1 MFKDPT
7 FNKVFSNLLYA
18 ESGNRHRK
26 KDGSLVTSPVG
37 AQGVT
42 QLMPATRKNPGYGI
56 RPAQDDSVEEYI
68 RVGKEYLAAMY
79 KLFGG
84 DWAKAAAAYNAGPGN
99 VQKAISRAAKSGKG
113 WMEHL
118 PKPSETVPYVN
129 KLLAGTNISTGSS
142 NIAAGSSNRVAGT
155 NISAGGSNTS
165 AGNSNIIK
173 TSLKGGN
180 SSQHGERHT
189 VFGGKPDLPTKPY
202 SVFGDEG
209 KRPAQPYSVFGD
221 AVSPSPASSVF
232 GEGKAVA
239 PVPAPK
245 GVVGRDYIVL
255 EDGTP
260 VPGFGPIRQNI
271 DHKTLYTDPLWLDA
285 SDKMYRTMEGRDPK
299 ESFKSDEDLAK
310 WGLQYITDVDKNVII
325 TGLTTV
331 KIFSITDPEAKA
343 ALLYMMDTYDNVDTS
358 WAGAWRSLKAFGT
371 DSTNLIGLGT
381 FGIGAV
387 GKQILA
393 QGGKQAAKA
402 TLRQAVKKS
411 LGRAGVI
418 AGLEGMV
425 SAGVENSVRQNL
437 EINIGKREEF
447 SHLELGAASGLGGA
461 AGVTLGTVF
470 DMAAGKIVRSLKE
483 SPSASKLFNRKATG
497 KAAGEVGGEAGE
509 AAGRNADG
517 ILAKPKGTVGDTADN
532 ATGDVKITKLKG
544 RRPEDDIL
552 TGPILDGGNET
563 KILRDS
569 GFDLQNIKT
578 GLRNTPQTV
587 DEARATASLLSEQL
601 KGSNKGEVEA
611 IVEAM
616 RRSEL
621 TGEEMGNLAVAVQM
635 AADDMKVE
643 RAKLIFELDTGKLKG
658 EALEASLTKL
668 SDIESKIVPI
678 EMADEAF
685 SSQQGSALAK
695 RKGGLTDLRG
705 ISVETIKQQN
715 PQLTE
720 LQARREYVKVVA
732 KALQE
737 KTATETRQEFA
748 PEIERLLDAD
758 DWDGAMRVFSD
769 REEAVAKA
777 IDDTIPVEMREML
790 KGDSNL
796 EDLGS
801 DYKSGFF
808 DKLNELSISN
818 VFSTTTLMINSAG
831 SGIKTFVQPVID
843 AIVSN
848 PLEKATRIEMV
859 GHYSAMVSSF
869 KGALR
874 AANAAFK
881 YEQAL
886 LTNDTARLMEGQ
898 LAIAGKKGGM
908 IRVIPRMLNATD
920 EFLSRMAYNGY
931 VGGKATAEAYVA
943 AIEKGM
949 NPEKA
954 MKFAKEQAEIALKN
968 AHEHHNIEV
977 RLKPIVNKAKN
988 LGLEGKE
995 LDAWVI
1001 AEAKKSLKDIQ
1012 HGTNEAG
1019 KDYVREL
1026 LYKNQFDENS
1036 FFGRMGQSL
1045 EHFFMKVP
1053 ATKWLTGQLFLRT
1066 PIRVVEEGLKL
1077 TPGVQML
1084 MPNFLP
1090 DLIGKNGAARQA
1102 MAQGRTMVAM
1112 MIANYAIYKYAT
1124 GQSVGAGHRDYR
1136 QNKLKQDSGQPDAYT
1151 LKDGEGDTWSY
1162 RSFDPIAIPMK
1173 IITTSLE
1180 QMDKLK
1186 IREAQGEFIGEDSY
1200 KKVSA
1205 QISAALMPI
1214 ILAVSDANLFSGI
1227 TKTVKL
1233 LSGLENLEGDH
1244 NAFYKYFGER
1254 VRWLLPNTL
1263 HKLYRTSDTSLR
1275 DPVTLGQTVATQLGP
1290 LAPLIEQ
1297 AAGIRTSKSYDIL
1310 GRERTVTDV
1319 GAMWNT
1325 FSQATPEERN
1335 KGRSEKELAVLK
1347 EMDRL
1352 AMVAGQQ
1359 AIFTSGYKHESL
1371 GSLDLRT
1378 VLTKDGTMTLY
1389 DKWNQKYREMSPA
1402 EVLYPIAMAS
1412 LPDGTH
1418 EYKGMKIKEL
1428 QSQIRGLRE
1437 AAFYS
1442 MMAEEESVIKKMQ
1455 QEFFKKQTAE
1465 AGLFDYGR
1473 KQPAPQLPQ

>member
-1 MFKDPT
+1 MYNDPT
-7 FNKVFSNLLYA
+7 FNKVFSNLLVA
-18 ESGNRHRK
+18 ESRNKHRN

-37 AQGVT
+37 AQGIT
-42 QLMPATRKNPGYGI
+42 QLMPKTRKDPGYGV
-56 RPAQDDSVEEYI
+56 RPAQNDSQEEYI

-84 DWAKAAAAYNAGPGN
+84 DWAKTAAAYNAGPGN
-99 VQKAISRAAKSGKG
+99 VRKAINRAAKSGKG

-129 KLLAGTNISTGSS
+129 KLLAGTNT
-142 NIAAGSSNRVAGT
+142 AAGS
-155 NISAGGSNTS
+155 
-165 AGNSNIIK
+165 SNIIK

-189 VFGGKPDLPTKPY
+189 VFGGKPDIPTKPY

-209 KRPAQPYSVFGD
+209 KQPAQPYSVFGD

-271 DHKTLYTDPLWLDA
+271 DHKTLYTDPSWLDA
-285 SDKMYRTMEGRDPK
+285 SDKMYRTMEGLDPK
-299 ESFKSDEDLAK
+299 ERFKSDEDLAK
-310 WGLQYITDVDKNVII
+310 WGLQYITDVDKNLIVL
-325 TGLTTV
+325 GLTTH
-331 KIFSITDPEAKA
+331 KMFNITDPESKA
-343 ALLYMMDTYDNVDTS
+343 ALLYMMDTYDNVNTS
-358 WAGAWRSLKAFGT
+358 WEGAWRSFKAFGT
-371 DSTNLIGLGT
+371 DATNLIGLST
-381 FGIGAV
+381 FGFGTV
-387 GKQILA
+387 GKQIAA
-393 QGGKQAAKA
+393 QGAKQAAKVA
-402 TLRQAVKKS
+402 FRQAVKQS

-447 SHLELGAASGLGGA
+447 SHLELGAATGLGGA

-483 SPSASKLFNRKATG
+483 NPSAAKLFNKKDIG

-509 AAGRNADG
+509 AAGRNVDG
-517 ILAKPKGTVGDTADN
+517 VLAKPKGTAGGNADN

-552 TGPILDGGNET
+552 TGPILKGGNEAE
-563 KILRDS
+563 ILRDS
-569 GFDLQNIKT
+569 GFDIQNLKT
-578 GLRNTPQTV
+578 GLRNTPQTI
-587 DEARATASLLSEQL
+587 EGARAAAGLLSEQL
-601 KGSNKGEVEA
+601 KGASKGEIEV

-616 RRSEL
+616 RRTEL
-621 TGEEMGNLAVAVQM
+621 TGEEWGKLAVAIQM
-635 AADDMKVE
+635 AADDLKVE
-643 RAKLIFELDTGKLKG
+643 RAKLNSRVYFQNLKGAELDD
-658 EALEASLTKL
+658 ALTKL
-668 SDIESKIVPI
+668 VDVEAKIVPI

-685 SSQQGSALAK
+685 GSQQGSGLVK

-715 PQLTE
+715 PQLTD
-720 LQARREYVKVVA
+720 LQARWEYVKITA

-748 PEIERLLDAD
+748 PEIDRLLDAD

-790 KGDSNL
+790 KGDSTL

-831 SGIKTFVQPVID
+831 SGIKTFIQPVID

-874 AANAAFK
+874 AAKAAFN

-886 LTNDTARLMEGQ
+886 LTRDTARLMEGE

-931 VGGKATAEAYVA
+931 VGGKAAAEAYVDA
-943 AIEKGM
+943 VADGM

-954 MKFAKEQAEIALKN
+954 TKFAKDQAVAALKN
-968 AHEHHNIEV
+968 AYKHHDIEI

-1001 AEAKKSLKDIQ
+1001 AEAKKSLKDIK
-1012 HGTNEAG
+1012 HGTDEAG
-1019 KDYVREL
+1019 LDYVRDI
-1026 LYKNQFDENS
+1026 LYKKQFSGDS
-1036 FFGRMGQSL
+1036 ALGRMGQSA
-1045 EHFFMKVP
+1045 EHFFMKTP
-1053 ATKWLTGQLFLRT
+1053 AAKWLTGQLFLRT

-1090 DLIGKNGAARQA
+1090 DLMGKNGVARQA
-1102 MAQGRTMVAM
+1102 KAQGQTMVAM
-1112 MIANYAIYKYAT
+1112 MIANYSIYKYAT
-1124 GQSVGAGHRDYR
+1124 GQSVGAGHKDYR

-1151 LKDGEGDTWSY
+1151 LKDDEGDTWSY

-1186 IREAQGEFIGEDSY
+1186 VREAQGEFIGEDAY

-1205 QISAALMPI
+1205 QISAALIPI

-1227 TKTVKL
+1227 TKTVKT
-1233 LSGLENLEGDH
+1233 LSGLENLEEDH

-1275 DPVTLGQTVATQLGP
+1275 DPVTLSQTVATQLGP

-1297 AAGIRTSKSYDIL
+1297 SAGIRTSKAYDIL

-1319 GAMWNT
+1319 GAMWNI
-1325 FSQATPEERN
+1325 FSQATPEERA

-1389 DKWNQKYREMSPA
+1389 DKWNQKYREMNPA
-1402 EVLYPIAMAS
+1402 EVLYPIAMS
-1412 LPDGTH
+1412 PLPDGTH

-1442 MMAEEESVIKKMQ
+1442 MMAEEESVVKKMQ

>member
-7 FNKVFSNLLYA
+7 FNKVFSNLLFV

-42 QLMPATRKNPGYGI
+42 QVMPLTQKDPGYGV
-56 RPAQDDSVEEYI
+56 RPAQNDTKEEFL

-79 KLFGG
+79 KEFGG

-99 VQKAISRAAKSGKG
+99 VHKAIKRAAKSGKG

-129 KLLAGTNISTGSS
+129 KLLAGTG
-142 NIAAGSSNRVAGT
+142 
-155 NISAGGSNTS
+155 ISAGGSNTS
-165 AGNSNIIK
+165 AGSSNIIK

-209 KRPAQPYSVFGD
+209 KQPAQPYSVFGD
-221 AVSPSPASSVF
+221 AVSPSPASDVF

-255 EDGTP
+255 EDGTT

-271 DHKTLYTDPLWLDA
+271 DHKTLYTDPSWLDA
-285 SDKMYRTMEGRDPK
+285 SDKMYRTMEGLDPK
-299 ESFKSDEDLAK
+299 ERFKSDEDLAK
-310 WGLQYITDVDKNVII
+310 WGLQYITDVDKNLII
-325 TGLTTV
+325 TGLTTA
-331 KIFSITDPEAKA
+331 KIFRITDPEAKA
-343 ALLYMMDTYDNVDTS
+343 ALLYMMDTYDNVNTS
-358 WAGAWRSLKAFGT
+358 WAGTWRSLKSFGT
-371 DSTNLIGLGT
+371 DATNLIGLGT
-381 FGIGAV
+381 FGIGTV
-387 GKQILA
+387 GKQLLA

-425 SAGVENSVRQNL
+425 SAGVENTVRQNL

-447 SHLELGAASGLGGA
+447 SHLELGAASGLGGVA
-461 AGVTLGTVF
+461 SATLGTVF

-483 SPSASKLFNRKATG
+483 NPVSAKLFNKKVRG
-497 KAAGEVGGEAGE
+497 EAAGEAGE

-517 ILAKPKGTVGDTADN
+517 VLAKLKGTAGDTADN

-544 RRPEDDIL
+544 RRPEDDTI
-552 TGPILDGGNET
+552 TGPILKGVDEGQV
-563 KILRDS
+563 LRDS
-569 GFDLQNIKT
+569 GFDFQSIKT

-587 DEARATASLLSEQL
+587 EEARAAAGLLSEQL

-621 TGEEMGNLAVAVQM
+621 TGEEFGNLAVAIQM
-635 AADDMKVE
+635 AADDLKVE
-643 RAKLIFELDTGKLKG
+643 RAKLIYELDTGKLKG
-658 EALEASLTKL
+658 EALEAALTKL
-668 SDIESKIVPI
+668 SDIEGKIVPI
-678 EMADEAF
+678 ELADEAF

-705 ISVETIKQQN
+705 VSVETIKQQN
-715 PQLTE
+715 PQLTD
-720 LQARREYVKVVA
+720 LQARWEYVKVVA

-758 DWDGAMRVFSD
+758 DWDGAMRVFGE

-796 EDLGS
+796 EHLGS

-818 VFSTTTLMINSAG
+818 VFSTTTLMINAAG
-831 SGIKTFVQPVID
+831 SGIKAFVQPVID

-848 PLEKATRIEMV
+848 PLEKATRIELV

-874 AANAAFK
+874 AAKAAFN

-898 LAIAGKKGGM
+898 LAIKGKKGGM
-908 IRVIPRMLNATD
+908 VRIIPRMLNATD
-920 EFLSRMAYNGY
+920 EFLSRMTYNGY

-949 NPEKA
+949 TPEKA
-954 MKFAKEQAEIALKN
+954 LKVAKEQAEVALKN
-968 AHEHHNIEV
+968 AYKSHDIEI

-1001 AEAKKSLKDIQ
+1001 AEAKKSLKDIK
-1012 HGTNEAG
+1012 HGTDEAG
-1019 KDYVREL
+1019 LDYVREL

-1036 FFGRMGQSL
+1036 FFGKIGQSL

-1053 ATKWLTGQLFLRT
+1053 AAKWLTGQLFLRT

-1077 TPGVQML
+1077 TPGVQMF
-1084 MPNFLP
+1084 MPNFRR

-1112 MIANYAIYKYAT
+1112 MIANYTIYKYST
-1124 GQSVGAGHRDYR
+1124 GQIVGAGPQDYR
-1136 QNKLKQDSGQPDAYT
+1136 QKRLKQDSGQPEAYT

-1214 ILAVSDANLFSGI
+1214 ILAVSDANLFSGT

-1275 DPVTLGQTVATQLGP
+1275 DPVTLSQTVATQLGP

-1297 AAGIRTSKSYDIL
+1297 SAGIRTSKAYDIL

-1319 GAMWNT
+1319 GAMWNI

-1352 AMVAGQQ
+1352 AMVVGQQ

-1389 DKWNQKYREMSPA
+1389 DKWNQKYREMKP
-1402 EVLYPIAMAS
+1402 EETLYPIAMAD
-1412 LPDGTH
+1412 LPEGTH
-1418 EYKGMKIKEL
+1418 EYKGFKIAEL
-1428 QSQIRGLRE
+1428 QDQIRIMRE
-1437 AAFYS
+1437 NAFNK
-1442 MMAEEESVIKKMQ
+1442 MMAEEEDVIKKMK
-1455 QEFFKKQTAE
+1455 QEFFKKETAA

-1473 KQPAPQLPQ
+1473 KRPAPQLPQ

>member
-1 MFKDPT
+1 MYNDPT
-7 FNKVFSNLLYA
+7 FNKVFSNLTLA
-18 ESGNRHRK
+18 ESRNKHRN

-37 AQGVT
+37 AQGIT
-42 QLMPATRKNPGYGI
+42 QVMPLTQKDPGYGV
-56 RPAQDDSVEEYI
+56 RPAQNDTKEEFL

-79 KLFGG
+79 KEFGG

-99 VQKAISRAAKSGKG
+99 VHNAIKRAAKSGKG

-129 KLLAGTNISTGSS
+129 KLLAGTGIS
-142 NIAAGSSNRVAGT
+142 AGSSNF
-155 NISAGGSNTS
+155 
-165 AGNSNIIK
+165 IK

-180 SSQHGERHT
+180 SNQHGDRRT

-202 SVFGDEG
+202 SVFGNEVEQ
-209 KRPAQPYSVFGD
+209 PTQPYSVFGD
-221 AVSPSPASSVF
+221 AVSPSPASDVF

-239 PVPAPK
+239 PVPAPA
-245 GVVGRDYIVL
+245 GQGIEGRDFVTTV
-255 EDGTP
+255 EGST

-271 DHKTLYTDPLWLDA
+271 DHKTLYTDPSWLDA
-285 SDKMYRTMEGRDPK
+285 SEMMYRTMEGRDPK
-299 ESFKSDEDLAK
+299 EDFKSDKDLAK
-310 WGLQYITDVDKNVII
+310 WGLQYITDVDKNLIVL
-325 TGLTTV
+325 GLTTH
-331 KIFSITDPEAKA
+331 KMFNITDPEAKA
-343 ALLYMMDTYDNVDTS
+343 ALLYMMDTYDNVNTS
-358 WAGAWRSLKAFGT
+358 WEGAWRSFKAFGT
-371 DSTNLIGLGT
+371 DPTNLIGLST
-381 FGIGAV
+381 FGIGTV
-387 GKQILA
+387 GKQIAA
-393 QGGKQAAKA
+393 QGAKQAAKVA
-402 TLRQAVKKS
+402 FRQAVKQS
-411 LGRAGVI
+411 LGRVGVI

-425 SAGVENSVRQNL
+425 SAGVENSVRQEL
-437 EINIGKREEF
+437 EINIGKRKEF
-447 SHLELGAASGLGGA
+447 SHLELAAASGLGGA
-461 AGVTLGTVF
+461 AAATLGTVF

-483 SPSASKLFNRKATG
+483 NPISVKLFSRKTTG
-497 KAAGEVGGEAGE
+497 EGAGEAGE
-509 AAGRNADG
+509 AAGRTADG
-517 ILAKPKGTVGDTADN
+517 VLAKLNGTAGDTADN

-544 RRPEDDIL
+544 RRPEDDTL
-552 TGPILDGGNET
+552 TGPILKGGNET
-563 KILRDS
+563 QVLRDS

-578 GLRNTPQTV
+578 GLRNTPQTTE
-587 DEARATASLLSEQL
+587 EAQAVAGLLSEQL

-621 TGEEMGNLAVAVQM
+621 TGEELGNLAVAVQM
-635 AADDMKVE
+635 AADDLKVE
-643 RAKLIFELDTGKLKG
+643 RAKLIYELDTGKLKG
-658 EALEASLTKL
+658 EALEAALTKL
-668 SDIESKIVPI
+668 SDIEGKIVPI

-715 PQLTE
+715 PQLTD
-720 LQARREYVKVVA
+720 LQARWEYVKVVA

-758 DWDGAMRVFSD
+758 DWDGAMRVFGE

-777 IDDTIPVEMREML
+777 IDDTVPLEMREML
-790 KGDSNL
+790 KGDSTL
-796 EDLGS
+796 EHLGS

-831 SGIKTFVQPVID
+831 SGIKTFIQPVID

-874 AANAAFK
+874 AAKAAFN

-886 LTNDTARLMEGQ
+886 LTRDTARLMEGE

-931 VGGKATAEAYVA
+931 VGGKAAAEAYVNA
-943 AIEKGM
+943 VADGM

-954 MKFAKEQAEIALKN
+954 TKFAKEQAVAALKN
-968 AHEHHNIEV
+968 AYKHHDIEI

-1001 AEAKKSLKDIQ
+1001 AEAKKSLKDIR
-1012 HGTNEAG
+1012 HGTDEAG
-1019 KDYVREL
+1019 LDYVRDI
-1026 LYKNQFDENS
+1026 LYKKQFSGDS
-1036 FFGRMGQSL
+1036 TLGRMGQSA
-1045 EHFFMKVP
+1045 EHFFMKTP
-1053 ATKWLTGQLFLRT
+1053 AAKWITGQLFLRT

-1090 DLIGKNGAARQA
+1090 DLMGKNGVARQA
-1102 MAQGRTMVAM
+1102 KAQGQTMVAM
-1112 MIANYAIYKYAT
+1112 MIANYSIYKYAT
-1124 GQSVGAGHRDYR
+1124 GQSVGAGPQDYR
-1136 QNKLKQDSGQPDAYT
+1136 QKRLKQDSGQPEAYT

-1162 RSFDPIAIPMK
+1162 RSFDPIAVPMK

-1180 QMDKLK
+1180 QMDRLK
-1186 IREAQGEFIGEDSY
+1186 IREAQGEFVGEDAY

-1205 QISAALMPI
+1205 QISAALLPI
-1214 ILAVSDANLFSGI
+1214 ILAVSDANLFSGA

-1275 DPVTLGQTVATQLGP
+1275 DPVTLSQTVATQLGP

-1297 AAGIRTSKSYDIL
+1297 SAGIRTSKSYDIL

-1319 GAMWNT
+1319 GAMWNI
-1325 FSQATPEERN
+1325 FSQATPEERA
-1335 KGRSEKELAVLK
+1335 KGRSEQELAVLK

-1352 AMVAGQQ
+1352 AMVVGQQ
-1359 AIFTSGYKHESL
+1359 AIFTTGYKHESL

-1389 DKWNQKYREMSPA
+1389 DKWNQKYRELKP
-1402 EVLYPIAMAS
+1402 EETLYPIAMSS
-1412 LPDGTH
+1412 LPEGTH

-1455 QEFFKKQTAE
+1455 QEFFKKETAA

-1473 KQPAPQLPQ
+1473 SQPAPQLPQ

>member
-1 MFKDPT
+1 MYNDPT
-7 FNKVFSNLLYA
+7 FNKVFSNLLVA
-18 ESGNRHRK
+18 ESGNKHRN

-42 QLMPATRKNPGYGI
+42 QLMPMTRKNPGYGV
-56 RPAQDDSVEEYI
+56 RPAQNDSQEEYI

-79 KLFGG
+79 NLFGG

-99 VQKAISRAAKSGKG
+99 VHKAINRAAKSGKG

-129 KLLAGTNISTGSS
+129 KLLAGTN
-142 NIAAGSSNRVAGT
+142 
-155 NISAGGSNTS
+155 TS
-165 AGNSNIIK
+165 AGSSNIIK

-189 VFGGKPDLPTKPY
+189 VFGGKPDIPTKPY

-209 KRPAQPYSVFGD
+209 KQPAQPYSVFGD
-221 AVSPSPASSVF
+221 AVSPSPASDVF

-260 VPGFGPIRQNI
+260 VPGFGSIRQNI
-271 DHKTLYTDPLWLDA
+271 DHKTLYTDPSWLDA
-285 SDKMYRTMEGRDPK
+285 SDKMYRTMEGLDPK
-299 ESFKSDEDLAK
+299 ENFKSDEDLAK
-310 WGLQYITDVDKNVII
+310 WGLQYITDVDKNLII
-325 TGLTTV
+325 TGLTTA
-331 KIFSITDPEAKA
+331 KIFRITDPEAKA
-343 ALLYMMDTYDNVDTS
+343 ALLYMMDTYDNVNTS

-371 DSTNLIGLGT
+371 DATNLIGLGT
-381 FGIGAV
+381 FGIGTV

-393 QGGKQAAKA
+393 QGGKQVAKA
-402 TLRQAVKKS
+402 TLRQAIKKS

-425 SAGVENSVRQNL
+425 SAGVENTIRQNL

-447 SHLELGAASGLGGA
+447 SHLELGAASGLGGFA
-461 AGVTLGTVF
+461 SATLGTVF

-483 SPSASKLFNRKATG
+483 NPSASKLFNRKATG
-497 KAAGEVGGEAGE
+497 KAAAGEVGGEAGE

-517 ILAKPKGTVGDTADN
+517 ILTKLKGTAGDTADN

-544 RRPEDDIL
+544 RRPEDDTL

-601 KGSNKGEVEA
+601 KGTSKGEIEA

-715 PQLTE
+715 PQLTD
-720 LQARREYVKVVA
+720 LQARWEYVKVVA

-758 DWDGAMRVFSD
+758 DWDGAMRLLGE

-777 IDDTIPVEMREML
+777 IDDTVPLEMREML

-796 EDLGS
+796 EHLGS

-831 SGIKTFVQPVID
+831 SGIKTFIQPVID

-869 KGALR
+869 RGAVR
-874 AANAAFK
+874 AAKAAFN

-931 VGGKATAEAYVA
+931 VGGKATAEAYVDA
-943 AIEKGM
+943 VAKGM

-968 AHEHHNIEV
+968 AYEQHNIEV
-977 RLKPIVNKAKN
+977 RLKPIVNKAKS

-1019 KDYVREL
+1019 KDYVEDI
-1026 LYKNQFDENS
+1026 LYKRKFTGEW
-1036 FFGRMGQSL
+1036 GVEKLGQSA
-1045 EHFFMKVP
+1045 EHFFLRHP
-1053 ATKWLTGQLFLRT
+1053 GAKWLTGQLFLRT

-1084 MPNFLP
+1084 MPNFRN
-1090 DLIGKNGAARQA
+1090 DLLGLNGVARQA
-1102 MAQGRTMVAM
+1102 KAQGQTMVAM

-1124 GQSVGAGHRDYR
+1124 GESVGAGPSDYR
-1136 QNKLKQDSGQPDAYT
+1136 QKRLKQDSGQPEAYT
-1151 LKDGEGDTWSY
+1151 IKDDEGDTWSY

-1233 LSGLENLEGDH
+1233 LSGLENLEEDH

-1297 AAGIRTSKSYDIL
+1297 SAGIRTSKSYDIL
-1310 GRERTVTDV
+1310 GHERTVTDV

-1359 AIFTSGYKHESL
+1359 AIFTGGYKHESL

-1389 DKWNQKYREMSPA
+1389 DKWNQKYREMNPA
-1402 EVLYPIAMAS
+1402 EVLYPIAVAS

-1437 AAFYS
+1437 VAFYS

>member
-7 FNKVFSNLLYA
+7 FNKVFSNLLVA
-18 ESGNRHRK
+18 ESRNKHRN

-37 AQGVT
+37 AQGIT
-42 QLMPATRKNPGYGI
+42 QLMPNTRKNPGYGI
-56 RPAQDDSVEEYI
+56 HPAQDDSVEEYI

-79 KLFGG
+79 KEFGG

-99 VQKAISRAAKSGKG
+99 VRKAINRAAKSGKG

-129 KLLAGTNISTGSS
+129 KLLAGTNIAAGSS
-142 NIAAGSSNRVAGT
+142 NIAAGSSNIAAG
-155 NISAGGSNTS
+155 S
-165 AGNSNIIK
+165 SNIIK

-180 SSQHGERHT
+180 SSQHGDRHT
-189 VFGGKPDLPTKPY
+189 VFGGKPDIPTKPY

-209 KRPAQPYSVFGD
+209 KQPTKPYSVFGD

-239 PVPAPK
+239 PVPAPQ
-245 GVVGRDYIVL
+245 GVVGRDYIIL

-271 DHKTLYTDPLWLDA
+271 DHKTLYTDPSWLDA
-285 SDKMYRTMEGRDPK
+285 SDKMYRTMEGRDPR
-299 ESFKSDEDLAK
+299 EDFKSDEDLAK
-310 WGLQYITDVDKNVII
+310 WGLQYITDVDKNLII
-325 TGLTTV
+325 LGLTTH
-331 KIFSITDPEAKA
+331 KMFSITDIESKA
-343 ALLYMMDTYDNVDTS
+343 ALLYMMDTYDNVNTS
-358 WAGAWRSLKAFGT
+358 WAGAWRSFKAFGT

-381 FGIGAV
+381 FGIATV
-387 GKQILA
+387 GKQIAA
-393 QGGKQAAKA
+393 QGAKQAAKVA
-402 TLRQAVKKS
+402 FRQAVKQS

-437 EINIGKREEF
+437 EINIGKRKDF
-447 SHLELGAASGLGGA
+447 SHLELTAAIGLGGTTSA
-461 AGVTLGTVF
+461 TLGTVF
-470 DMAAGKIVRSLKE
+470 DMAAGKIVRSLKGNPI
-483 SPSASKLFNRKATG
+483 SVKLLNRKVIVESA
-497 KAAGEVGGEAGE
+497 GEAGE

-517 ILAKPKGTVGDTADN
+517 VLAKLTGTAGDSADN

-578 GLRNTPQTV
+578 GLRNTPQTI

-621 TGEEMGNLAVAVQM
+621 TGEELGNLAVAVQM

-715 PQLTE
+715 PQLTD
-720 LQARREYVKVVA
+720 LQARWEYVKVVA

-748 PEIERLLDAD
+748 PEIDRLLDAD

-777 IDDTIPVEMREML
+777 IDDTVPLEMREML
-790 KGDSNL
+790 KGDSKL
-796 EDLGS
+796 EHLGS

-831 SGIKTFVQPVID
+831 SGIKTFIQPVID

-874 AANAAFK
+874 AAKAAFN

-898 LAIAGKKGGM
+898 LAIKGKKGGM
-908 IRVIPRMLNATD
+908 IRIIPRMLNATD

-931 VGGKATAEAYVA
+931 VGGKATAEAYVDA
-943 AIEKGM
+943 VAKGM

-968 AHEHHNIEV
+968 AYEQHNIEV

-1019 KDYVREL
+1019 LDYVRDI
-1026 LYKNQFDENS
+1026 LYKKQFSGDS
-1036 FFGRMGQSL
+1036 FLGRMGQST
-1045 EHFFMKVP
+1045 EHFFMKTP
-1053 ATKWLTGQLFLRT
+1053 AAKWLSGQLFFRT

-1090 DLIGKNGAARQA
+1090 DLIGKNGVARQA
-1102 MAQGRTMVAM
+1102 KAQGQTMVAM

-1124 GQSVGAGHRDYR
+1124 GQSVGAGHTDYR
-1136 QNKLKQDSGQPDAYT
+1136 QNKLKQDSGQPEPYT
-1151 LKDGEGDTWSY
+1151 LKDDEGDTWSY

-1186 IREAQGEFIGEDSY
+1186 VREAQGEFIGEDAY

-1214 ILAVSDANLFSGI
+1214 ILAVSDANLFSGA

-1244 NAFYKYFGER
+1244 IAFYKYFGER

-1275 DPVTLGQTVATQLGP
+1275 DPVTLSQTVATQLGP

-1297 AAGIRTSKSYDIL
+1297 SAGIRTSKAYDIL

-1319 GAMWNT
+1319 GAMWNI

-1389 DKWNQKYREMSPA
+1389 DKWNQKYREMNPA
-1402 EVLYPIAMAS
+1402 EILYPIAMS
-1412 LPDGTH
+1412 PLPEGTH

>member
-1 MFKDPT
+1 MYHDPT
-7 FNKVFSNLLYA
+7 FNKVFSNLTLA
-18 ESGNRHRK
+18 ESRNKHRN
-26 KDGSLVTSPVG
+26 KDGSLVTSPAG
-37 AQGVT
+37 AQGIT
-42 QLMPATRKNPGYGI
+42 QVMPLTQKDPGYGV
-56 RPAQDDSVEEYI
+56 RPAQNNTQEEFL

-79 KLFGG
+79 KEFGG

-99 VQKAISRAAKSGKG
+99 VHKAIKRAAKSGKG

-129 KLLAGTNISTGSS
+129 KLLAGTGIS
-142 NIAAGSSNRVAGT
+142 AGSSNF
-155 NISAGGSNTS
+155 
-165 AGNSNIIK
+165 IK
-173 TSLKGGN
+173 TSFKGGN
-180 SSQHGERHT
+180 SNLHGDRHT

-202 SVFGDEG
+202 SVFGDKVEQ
-209 KRPAQPYSVFGD
+209 PTQPYSVFGD
-221 AVSPSPASSVF
+221 AVSPSPASDVF

-239 PVPAPK
+239 PVPAPQ
-245 GVVGRDYIVL
+245 GVEGRDFVTTV
-255 EDGTP
+255 EGST

-271 DHKTLYTDPLWLDA
+271 DHKTLYTDPSWLDA
-285 SDKMYRTMEGRDPK
+285 SELMYRTMEGRDPR
-299 ESFKSDEDLAK
+299 EDFKSDEDLAK
-310 WGLQYITDVDKNVII
+310 WGLQYITDVDKNLII
-325 TGLTTV
+325 LGYTTH
-331 KIFSITDPEAKA
+331 KMFSLTDPESKA
-343 ALLYMMDTYDNVDTS
+343 ALLYMMDTYDNVNTS

-371 DSTNLIGLGT
+371 DATNLIGLST
-381 FGIGAV
+381 FGLGTI
-387 GKQILA
+387 GKQIAA
-393 QGGKQAAKA
+393 QGAKQAAKVA
-402 TLRQAVKKS
+402 FRQAVKQS

-437 EINIGKREEF
+437 EINIDRRKEF
-447 SHLELGAASGLGGA
+447 SHLELAAAAGLGGTTSA
-461 AGVTLGTVF
+461 AMGTVF

-483 SPSASKLFNRKATG
+483 NPVSVKLFSREV
-497 KAAGEVGGEAGE
+497 AGEVGGEAGE

-517 ILAKPKGTVGDTADN
+517 VLAKLSGTAGDTADN
-532 ATGDVKITKLKG
+532 ATGDVKIPKLKG
-544 RRPEDDIL
+544 RRPEDDTL
-552 TGPILDGGNET
+552 TGPILKGGNET
-563 KILRDS
+563 GVLRDS
-569 GFDLQNIKT
+569 GFDIEVIKT
-578 GLRNTPQTV
+578 GLRNTPQTI
-587 DEARATASLLSEQL
+587 EGARASAALLSEQL
-601 KGSNKGEVEA
+601 KGASKGEIEG

-616 RRSEL
+616 RRTEL
-621 TGEEMGNLAVAVQM
+621 TGEEWGKLAVAVQM
-635 AADDMKVE
+635 AADDLKVE
-643 RAKLIFELDTGKLKG
+643 RAKLIYELDTGKLKD
-658 EALEASLTKL
+658 EALEAALTKL
-668 SDIESKIVPI
+668 SDIEGTIVPI

-715 PQLTE
+715 PQLTD
-720 LQARREYVKVVA
+720 LQARGEYVKVVA

-737 KTATETRQEFA
+737 KTATETRQAFA
-748 PEIERLLDAD
+748 PEIDRLLDAD

-777 IDDTIPVEMREML
+777 IDDTIPVEMRETL
-790 KGDSNL
+790 KGDSTL
-796 EDLGS
+796 EDLGT

-818 VFSTTTLMINSAG
+818 VFSTTTLMINAAG

-874 AANAAFK
+874 AAKAAFN

-886 LTNDTARLMEGQ
+886 LTRDTARLMEGE

-931 VGGKATAEAYVA
+931 VGGKAAAEAYVDA
-943 AIEKGM
+943 VANGM

-954 MKFAKEQAEIALKN
+954 TKFAKEQAEVALKN
-968 AHEHHNIEV
+968 AYKRHDIEI
-977 RLKPIVNKAKN
+977 RLKPIINKAKN

-1019 KDYVREL
+1019 LDYVRDV
-1026 LYKNQFDENS
+1026 LYKNQFSGDS
-1036 FFGRMGQSL
+1036 ALGRMGQSA
-1045 EHFFMKVP
+1045 EHFFMKTP
-1053 ATKWLTGQLFLRT
+1053 AAKWLSGQLFLRT

-1090 DLIGKNGAARQA
+1090 DLIGKNGVARQA
-1102 MAQGRTMVAM
+1102 KAQGQTMVAM

-1124 GQSVGAGHRDYR
+1124 GQSVGAGPQDYR
-1136 QNKLKQDSGQPDAYT
+1136 QKRLKQDSGQPEPYT

-1186 IREAQGEFIGEDSY
+1186 IREAQGEFVGEDSY

-1214 ILAVSDANLFSGI
+1214 ILAVADANLFSGA

-1244 NAFYKYFGER
+1244 NAIYKYFGER

-1275 DPVTLGQTVATQLGP
+1275 DPVTLSQTVATQLGP

-1297 AAGIRTSKSYDIL
+1297 SAGIRTSKSYDIL

-1319 GAMWNT
+1319 GAMWNI

-1352 AMVAGQQ
+1352 AGVVGQQ

-1389 DKWNQKYREMSPA
+1389 DKWNQKYREMNPA
-1402 EVLYPIAMAS
+1402 EVLYPIAISS
-1412 LPDGTH
+1412 LPEGTH

-1442 MMAEEESVIKKMQ
+1442 MMSEEESVIKKMQ
-1455 QEFFKKQTAE
+1455 QDFFKKKTAE